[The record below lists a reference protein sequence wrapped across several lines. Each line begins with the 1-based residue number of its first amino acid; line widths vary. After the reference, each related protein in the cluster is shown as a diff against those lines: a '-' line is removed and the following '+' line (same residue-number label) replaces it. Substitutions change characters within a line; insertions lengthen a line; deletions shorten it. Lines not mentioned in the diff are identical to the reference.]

1 MSDEHATDASG
12 HEASATA
19 DHRAVTDHGDAHG
32 HDDHGHADEAL
43 GPIDVAAWGAG
54 ILGVGIS
61 VVIAACFVLATSG
74 IG

>member
-1 MSDEHATDASG
+1 MTNEQATD
-12 HEASATA
+12 
-19 DHRAVTDHGDAHG
+19 DHG

-43 GPIDVAAWGAG
+43 GPLDVAAWGAG